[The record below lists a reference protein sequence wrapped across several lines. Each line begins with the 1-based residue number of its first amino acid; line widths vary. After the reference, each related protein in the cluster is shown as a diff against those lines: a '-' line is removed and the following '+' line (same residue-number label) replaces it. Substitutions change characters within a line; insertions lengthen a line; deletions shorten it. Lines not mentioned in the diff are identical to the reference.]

1 MSLFCGCIKP
11 SSHVTDGTKGGGRR
25 KDISKNR
32 NEMDLLRNQRQMSFD
47 NDMDPDQSVM
57 NTTYDE
63 GFSNSSS
70 RAYPQLTQSQRS
82 TQSQSHLQKPDNS
95 WVIVSSSKESK
106 MFIGRRK

>member
-47 NDMDPDQSVM
+47 NDMDPDPSVISGM

-82 TQSQSHLQKPDNS
+82 NQY
-95 WVIVSSSKESK
+95 
-106 MFIGRRK
+106 

>member
-47 NDMDPDQSVM
+47 NDMDPDQ
-57 NTTYDE
+57 
-63 GFSNSSS
+63 
-70 RAYPQLTQSQRS
+70 
-82 TQSQSHLQKPDNS
+82 
-95 WVIVSSSKESK
+95 
-106 MFIGRRK
+106 